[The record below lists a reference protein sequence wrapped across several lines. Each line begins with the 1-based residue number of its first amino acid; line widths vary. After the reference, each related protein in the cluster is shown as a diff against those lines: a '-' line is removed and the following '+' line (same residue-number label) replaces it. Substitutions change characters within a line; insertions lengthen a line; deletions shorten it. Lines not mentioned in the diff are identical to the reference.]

1 MKRLTISAGIFL
13 SFIPFLFL
21 SGCSLSPKNK
31 INADPSKT
39 IVMWHWLT
47 DKEDTLN
54 ELAREYYEKTGVYV
68 KMEVFAPSEAYNQ
81 KIIASAQTNTLPEIY
96 GILGSKRDF
105 ANFVKAGHVLKLD
118 PYMEKDNQEWK
129 GRFFP
134 EALKSVSFVS
144 GNEFSVEKG
153 IYGVP
158 IDVINIQYIYNKKIF
173 REAGLDPQNPP
184 QTLDEFLAAVE
195 AVKKAGYQGLVSGF
209 SEPWLIDCMA
219 SNFAWNIMGEEKMI
233 ATYRGDV
240 PYTDPDWIK
249 VFSIIERMARAGVFA
264 SGVVIKSNKDAE
276 LEFALEKDAFAFNGS
291 WAVHVYKDMNP
302 DIEMGIILPPKVSN
316 ANPRGVWGGAGTWF
330 AVNAKSDKREM
341 AVDFLNWLTQKE
353 QQVRLAKETL
363 SIPAVRGCLESVPEE
378 LKGFLSGMKYVY
390 HPRNFPVQEDSVVVE
405 AFDKGLQSIITGE
418 KTAKQVAEEVQKV
431 KARQMEKKR
440 QKQDNTAN

>member
-1 MKRLTISAGIFL
+1 MRSRLFTALAIIF
-13 SFIPFLFL
+13 SSIVIGFG
-21 SGCSLSPKNK
+21 SGCTTAKNTPK
-31 INADPSKT
+31 ADPSKT

-47 DKEDTLN
+47 DKEDVLN
-54 ELAREYYEKTGVYV
+54 DLAREFYEKTGIYV

-118 PYMEKDNQEWK
+118 KYMDADNQKWRK
-129 GRFFP
+129 RIFP
-134 EALKSVSFVS
+134 EALKSVSFVD
-144 GNEFSVEKG
+144 GNEFNVPAG
-153 IYGVP
+153 VYGVP

-173 REAGLDPQNPP
+173 KAAGLDPDKPP
-184 QTLDEFLAAVE
+184 QDIDEFLKAIE
-195 AVKKAGYQGLVSGF
+195 AIKKAGYQGLVSGF

-233 ATYRGDV
+233 ATYKGEV
-240 PYTDPDWIK
+240 SYTDPDWIK
-249 VFSIIERMARAGVFA
+249 VFSIIEKMAKAGAFA

-276 LEFALEKDAFAFNGS
+276 LEFALEKDGFAFNGS

-302 DIEMGIILPPKVSN
+302 EIEIGIILPPKVSN
-316 ANPRGVWGGAGTWF
+316 ANPRGIWGGAGTWF
-330 AVNAKSDKREM
+330 AVNAKSGKREM
-341 AVDFLNWLTQKE
+341 AVEFLDWLTQPE

-363 SIPAVRGCLESVPEE
+363 SIPSVRGCMSSVPEE

-390 HPRNFPVQEDSVVVE
+390 HPRNFPVQEDSIVVE
-405 AFDKGLQSIITGE
+405 AFDKGLQSIVTGE
-418 KTAKQVAEEVQKV
+418 KTAEQVAQEVQKV
-431 KARQMEKKR
+431 KERQMKKA
-440 QKQDNTAN
+440 QSQN